1 MENIE
6 KTWIAS
12 TYQQV
17 YYKESTHVMNELEAY

>member
-17 YYKESTHVMNELEAY
+17 YKESTHLMNELDTY

>member
-6 KTWIAS
+6 KNCIAS

-17 YYKESTHVMNELEAY
+17 YKESTHVMNELDAY